1 MIPGLEM
8 LACQDLAVPMEIMEH
23 VVRVESSFNP
33 YAIGVVGARLERQP
47 RSLEEAVATAAKL
60 ERDGYNFSLGL
71 AQVNRHNLAPQ
82 GLASYELAFAACP
95 NLAAGARILADCHAR
110 AGRDWGKAFSC
121 YYSGNFSRGFRD
133 GYVEKIRRSMAAA
146 GHGMAGMEAAAI
158 PIAGGTAGRHD
169 TGSRTGTGTGT
180 GTGGGL
186 VARRAAAADVAPA
199 AAALPDPPMGSA
211 WIPVADGS
219 PEAVARAVEGSGAGD
234 SDGPF
239 VPRVS
244 LPGAGSRSPRQPAPQ
259 AAPSPAPSPSQGRL
273 ADSAFVF

>member
-47 RSLEEAVATAAKL
+47 RNLEEAVATAVRL
-60 ERDGYNFSLGL
+60 EQDGYNFSLGL

-82 GLASYELAFAACP
+82 GLSNYEIAFAGCP
-95 NLAAGARILADCHAR
+95 NLEAGARILADCHAR
-110 AGRDWGKAFSC
+110 AGGDWGKAFSC

-146 GHGMAGMEAAAI
+146 GRGLAGMEAG
-158 PIAGGTAGRHD
+158 AG
-169 TGSRTGTGTGT
+169 
-180 GTGGGL
+180 
-186 VARRAAAADVAPA
+186 AAALAPA
-199 AAALPDPPMGSA
+199 VAALPDPPMGSA
-211 WIPVADGS
+211 WIPVADGP
-219 PEAVARAVEGSGAGD
+219 PEAVARPVDGRDAGD
-234 SDGPF
+234 SAKPF

-244 LPGAGSRSPRQPAPQ
+244 LPGADSRPTGQPLPA
-259 AAPSPAPSPSQGRL
+259 PAPSPSLPPSQGRRGD
-273 ADSAFVF
+273 AAFVF